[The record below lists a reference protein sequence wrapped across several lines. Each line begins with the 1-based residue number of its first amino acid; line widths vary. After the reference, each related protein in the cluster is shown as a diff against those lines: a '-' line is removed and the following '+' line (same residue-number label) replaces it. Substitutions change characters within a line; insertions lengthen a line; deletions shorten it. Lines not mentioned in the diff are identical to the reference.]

1 MSRHRRRGNS
11 QPIDYFQKLN
21 RQINDPD
28 APVRIVSPEGLS
40 TLNPRPSFPQYL
52 KQLWNRRFFIGAEAR
67 LKALRSTRDYRLW
80 KMWLV
85 VNPILDV
92 AFYGLLFGVL
102 FQTSRGIE
110 NFLGY
115 LIIGIIF
122 MQMMTGL
129 FSDGSGLIT
138 KSKSMIRAFAFP
150 RASLIF
156 SQTLRAAIDNLLPAA
171 VGISLAM
178 LAQWGKFPHWSI
190 MLVIPLYILL
200 HIFGCGLMLIAAR
213 LTAEVPDIKAVM
225 GIVTRAWFFLS
236 GVMFSLD
243 RFSHVPVIQELMSH
257 NPAYIILNAIRD
269 STIYQTAPSLETWG
283 ILCAWAFGT
292 ILVGFVY
299 FWGAE
304 EKYVRL
310 A

>member
-1 MSRHRRRGNS
+1 MSRHRKRGNS
-11 QPIDYFQKLN
+11 QPVDYFQKLN
-21 RQINDPD
+21 RQIDDPD
-28 APVRIVSPEGLS
+28 APVRIVSLEGLS
-40 TLNPRPSFPQYL
+40 TLNPRPSLPTYL
-52 KQLWNRRFFIGAEAR
+52 KQLWQRRFFIGAEAR
-67 LKALRSTRDYRLW
+67 SKALRSTRDYRLW
-80 KMWLV
+80 RMWLI

-92 AFYGLLFGVL
+92 AFYGFLFGVL

-115 LIIGIIF
+115 LIIGIMF
-122 MQMMTGL
+122 MRMMSGL

-138 KSKSMIRAFAFP
+138 KSKSMIRTFAFP
-150 RASLIF
+150 RASLVF
-156 SQTLRAAIDNLLPAA
+156 SQTFRAAIDNLLPAV
-171 VGISLAM
+171 VGITLAM
-178 LAQWGKFPHWSI
+178 LVQWGKFPHWSI
-190 MLVIPLYILL
+190 ILVIPLYILM
-200 HIFGCGLMLIAAR
+200 HIFGCGLMFIAAR
-213 LTAEVPDIKAVM
+213 LTAEVPDVKAVM

-257 NPAYIILNAIRD
+257 NPAYIFLTAIRA
-269 STIYQTAPSLETWG
+269 SSIYQTAPSLETWG
-283 ILCAWAFGT
+283 ILCAWSFGAL
-292 ILVGFVY
+292 LVGFVY

>member
-11 QPIDYFQKLN
+11 QPVDYFQRLN

-28 APVRIVSPEGLS
+28 APVRIVSSEGLS
-40 TLNPRPSFPQYL
+40 TLNPRPSFPTYL
-52 KQLWNRRFFIGAEAR
+52 RQLWKRRFFIGAEAR
-67 LKALRSTRDYRLW
+67 SKALRSTRDYRLW

-85 VNPILDV
+85 INPILDV
-92 AFYGLLFGVL
+92 AFYGFLFGVL
-102 FQTSRGIE
+102 FQTSRGVE

-122 MQMMTGL
+122 MQMLSGL

-138 KSKSMIRAFAFP
+138 RSKSMIRTFAFP

-156 SQTLRAAIDNLLPAA
+156 SQTLRAALDNLLPAV
-171 VGISLAM
+171 VGISLAL
-178 LAQWGKFPHWSI
+178 LAQWGKFPHWTI
-190 MLVIPLYILL
+190 ILVVPLYILL
-200 HIFGCGLMLIAAR
+200 HIFGCGLMFIAAR
-213 LTAEVPDIKAVM
+213 LTAEVPDVKAIM
-225 GIVTRAWFFLS
+225 GIVTRAWFFMS

-243 RFSHVPVIQELMSH
+243 RFSHVPIIQELMSH
-257 NPAYIILNAIRD
+257 NPAYIILTAIRD
-269 STIYQTAPSLETWG
+269 STIYQSAPSLGTWG
-283 ILCAWAFGT
+283 ILCTWAFGT
-292 ILVGFVY
+292 LLVGFVY

>member
-1 MSRHRRRGNS
+1 MSRHRKRGNS
-11 QPIDYFQKLN
+11 QPVDYFQKLN
-21 RQINDPD
+21 RQINDPG

-40 TLNPRPSFPQYL
+40 TLNPRPSLPTYL
-52 KQLWNRRFFIGAEAR
+52 KQLWQRRFFIGAEAR
-67 LKALRSTRDYRLW
+67 SKALRSTRDYRLW
-80 KMWLV
+80 KMWLI

-92 AFYGLLFGVL
+92 AFYGFLFGVL

-115 LIIGIIF
+115 LVIGILF
-122 MQMMTGL
+122 MRMMSGL
-129 FSDGSGLIT
+129 VSTGSGLIT
-138 KSKSMIRAFAFP
+138 KSKSMIRTFAFP
-150 RASLIF
+150 RASLVF
-156 SQTLRAAIDNLLPAA
+156 SQTLRAAIDNVLPAV
-171 VGISLAM
+171 VGLTLAM
-178 LAQWGKFPHWSI
+178 LVQWGQFPHWPI
-190 MLVIPLYILL
+190 IFVIPLYILL
-200 HIFGCGLMLIAAR
+200 HLFGCGLMFIAAR
-213 LTAEVPDIKAVM
+213 LTAEVPDLKAVM

-257 NPAYIILNAIRD
+257 NPAYIFLTAIRD
-269 STIYQTAPSLETWG
+269 SSIYQTAPSLETWG
-283 ILCAWAFGT
+283 ILCAWTFGT
-292 ILVGFVY
+292 LLVGFVY